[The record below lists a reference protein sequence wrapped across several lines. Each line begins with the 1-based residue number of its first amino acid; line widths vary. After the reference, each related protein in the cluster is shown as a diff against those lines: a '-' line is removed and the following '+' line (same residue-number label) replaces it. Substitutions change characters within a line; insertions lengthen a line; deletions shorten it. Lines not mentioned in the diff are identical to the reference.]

1 MLSMESRIKNYIKS
15 VVALTV
21 SWVLVLVGFIPAS
34 ASSVLTDKGYQLE
47 QVVMMSRHNLRTPLS
62 GKGSIA
68 EKMTSHQWHQWSIQ
82 PGHLTLKGA
91 INETAFGQY
100 YRCYLEDE
108 GFMPVDW
115 VPQEGEVSFYANSFQ
130 RTIATAKYFSS
141 GMLPVA
147 NVHVV
152 HTKGI
157 DEPDPVFFFPLELDT
172 PRLYELGVSYTEQNM
187 PRYLTNGEAMLAS
200 FEKVMDFSHSEYA
213 REKGI
218 EHLDPKDVHFVLGGK
233 DKNVPGFKGSW
244 RDAYKAT
251 DALIMQ
257 YYEEPDNNK
266 ADWGT
271 GLTKQDWKNIG
282 DISTRGISMICE
294 NPALSLRYI
303 HSLLEKMDSD
313 LSNEDKRFSFFC
325 GHDTNIIMLM
335 TVLGAED
342 YHVPGAIADKAP
354 IGCKIVLEKRRDKD
368 GELYINP
375 YIIYQSDRQIRH
387 CEVLDL
393 NNPPL
398 RYPIKLTGIEANED
412 GLYRYSDFK
421 RLLQDIHAQYAYYT
435 ET

>member
-1 MLSMESRIKNYIKS
+1 
-15 VVALTV
+15 
-21 SWVLVLVGFIPAS
+21 
-34 ASSVLTDKGYQLE
+34 
-47 QVVMMSRHNLRTPLS
+47 
-62 GKGSIA
+62 
-68 EKMTSHQWHQWSIQ
+68 
-82 PGHLTLKGA
+82 
-91 INETAFGQY
+91 
-100 YRCYLEDE
+100 
-108 GFMPVDW
+108 
-115 VPQEGEVSFYANSFQ
+115 
-130 RTIATAKYFSS
+130 
-141 GMLPVA
+141 
-147 NVHVV
+147 
-152 HTKGI
+152 
-157 DEPDPVFFFPLELDT
+157 
-172 PRLYELGVSYTEQNM
+172 
-187 PRYLTNGEAMLAS
+187 MLAS

-218 EHLDPKDVHFVLGGK
+218 EHLDQKDVHFVLGGK
-233 DKNVPGFKGSW
+233 NKNIPGFKGSW

-257 YYEEPDNNK
+257 YYEEPDNDK

-271 GLTKQDWKNIG
+271 GLTEQDWKNIG

-303 HSLLEKMDSD
+303 HSLLGKMDSD
-313 LSNEDKRFSFFC
+313 LSNEHKRFSFFC

-335 TVLGAED
+335 AVLGAGD
-342 YHVPGAIADKAP
+342 YHVPGTITDKSP
-354 IGCKIVLEKRRDKD
+354 IGCKLVLEKRRDKD

-375 YIIYQSDRQIRH
+375 YIIYQSDRQIRN

-435 ET
+435 EK